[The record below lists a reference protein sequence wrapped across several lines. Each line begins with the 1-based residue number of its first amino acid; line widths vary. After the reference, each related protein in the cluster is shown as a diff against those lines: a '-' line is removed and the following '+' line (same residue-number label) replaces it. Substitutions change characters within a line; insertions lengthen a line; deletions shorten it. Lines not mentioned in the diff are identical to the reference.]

1 MCFDP
6 PRVRGRSPAGCAIWL
21 FLIGLIPVWVISAG
35 AQALVEEVPEPTTIW
50 AVELAPGA
58 DPAATAISLGAE
70 WEGPIGQLDGWHT
83 FVFSGPLAVFPDSG
97 EFRRFAETQLASL
110 PSVILVA
117 EQQKRVHFE
126 TRLVPSDPLYPQQWH
141 LRNRG
146 LNEGVAGKDI
156 NAEEAWA
163 QGFTGRGVTVA
174 VVDEGTQ
181 VSHPDLAPNFRSG
194 FGLDLVDGGT
204 NPEPRRSNEAHG
216 TAVAGIIAA
225 ARNDF
230 LGVGVAFDARLAAVR
245 MLRERTRPGLTDS
258 DIATALS
265 FRRDQVA
272 ISNNSWGPGQSGGV
286 IRFAGPGSATRSALQ
301 QGALQGRNGLGTIFV
316 WAAGNSAQDGDNAN
330 YDGYN
335 NSIYTISVGAAGHD
349 GRIASYSEPGASVFL
364 VAPSRGS
371 RVGITTTDVT
381 GNRGYVFGQSFT
393 SSFGGTSAAAPIVA
407 GVVALMLEANPQL
420 DWRDVQHI
428 LARTAVRTDLEHP
441 DWTQNGAG
449 FWVNHAYGFGRVDA
463 AGAVALAQEW
473 SPATIPPQRTFD
485 SGTRVIPGNAVPQNT
500 TTATIQV
507 PDSFDVEHVEV
518 SFRSSHPNWGDLL
531 IELVSPSGTVS
542 VLAEPHIHGGRPSN
556 LWTFMTVRNWGE
568 NAAGSWRLRVTDL
581 GSRGGPLQDWRLQ
594 IHGANRAPSANNP
607 PLAADV
613 EVVLPGTLSVSLDPR
628 TGATDPDGDPLRVL
642 SIRRPALGEVTLG
655 TDGLLRYT
663 MRRGELGTD
672 RFGVTL
678 TDGRGGTVHRVYS
691 LTNPTPGAVDLQVAT
706 GPGRPV
712 RIHPLENDF
721 EPFGRSL
728 QLESVGQPRRGT
740 LTVDGAGIVTYTPP
754 PGFVGVDRFP
764 YTLRTDLGEQGSA
777 WVSVVVVEEPDFNL
791 DFDGRDDVVVTDT
804 SPAFNLRGNFTV
816 EAWIR
821 PRGWGEYFTGYG
833 RIFDKGKVI
842 FFLNGFE
849 SPFYN
854 DRSLVFFGD
863 YSDTEAVAA
872 NSSPNVI
879 TLNEWQ
885 HVAFTYRSGTTD
897 PVQFFVNGNPV
908 GRTYPIDDSQPTP
921 SLLADNRFDPARF
934 GDSARADRGFEG
946 EFGEV
951 RVWNRVLT
959 ASEIRD
965 RYRQRVPSNTPGL
978 LALWDFPE
986 GSGTT
991 TVSRGGNA
999 ISATLDRPQWT
1010 VPVDP
1015 LEPLRLYFPGII
1027 ENGDG
1032 WWLEQTLGWIFADDF
1047 PWVYHPGLG
1056 WFFAGGSGQGTYL
1069 FRFLDPELGWV
1080 STSADNFPWMYAFE
1094 LDTWLYYIPGSSPA
1108 RFFDP
1113 LTGATFGG

>member
-1 MCFDP
+1 M
-6 PRVRGRSPAGCAIWL
+6 
-21 FLIGLIPVWVISAG
+21 ISAG
-35 AQALVEEVPEPTTIW
+35 GQSLVEEIPEPTSIW

-58 DPAATAISLGAE
+58 DPAATAAQLGAE
-70 WEGPIGQLDGWHT
+70 WEGPIGQLDGWHS
-83 FVFSGPLAVFPDSG
+83 FVFFGPLAAFPDS
-97 EFRRFAETQLASL
+97 EAFQRFAERQMEGLSG
-110 PSVILVA
+110 VILVA
-117 EQQKRVHFE
+117 EQQKRRHFE
-126 TRLVPSDPLYPQQWH
+126 TRFIPADPLYPQQWH

-146 LNEGVAGKDI
+146 LNAGIAGKDI

-225 ARNDF
+225 ARNNL

-258 DIATALS
+258 DIASALS

-272 ISNNSWGPGQSGGV
+272 ISNNSWGPGQSGGG
-286 IRFAGPGSATRSALQ
+286 IRFAGPGSVTRGALQ

-381 GNRGYVFGQSFT
+381 GNRGYVPGQSFT
-393 SSFGGTSAAAPIVA
+393 STFGGTSAAAPIVA
-407 GVVALMLEANPQL
+407 GVVALMLEANPLL

-428 LARTAVRTDLEHP
+428 LARTAVRTDLDDP
-441 DWTQNGAG
+441 DWAQNGVG

-463 AGAVALAQEW
+463 AGAVALALEW
-473 SPATIPPQRTFD
+473 NPATIPPPRTFD
-485 SGTRVIPGNAVPQNT
+485 SGSRVISGSAVPNRT
-500 TTATIQV
+500 TTATIIV
-507 PDSFDVEHVEV
+507 SDSFDVEHVEID
-518 SFRSSHPNWGDLL
+518 FTSSHPNWGDLL
-531 IELVSPSGTVS
+531 IELISPAGTVS
-542 VLAEPHIHGGRPSN
+542 VLSEPHLHAGRPSN
-556 LWTFMTVRNWGE
+556 TWTFMTVRNWGE
-568 NAAGSWRLRVTDL
+568 NSAGSWRLRVTDL
-581 GSRGGPLQDWRLQ
+581 GSRGGPLQNWRLQ
-594 IHGANRAPSANNP
+594 VHGAHRQPAMNNRPAAP
-607 PLAADV
+607 DV
-613 EVVLPGTLSVSLDPR
+613 EVILPPTLSVSLDPR
-628 TGATDPDGDPLRVL
+628 SGALDPDGDPLRVL
-642 SIRRPALGEVTLG
+642 SIRRPARGEVTLG
-655 TDGLLRYT
+655 ADGLLRYSMT
-663 MRRGELGTD
+663 PGELGTD

-691 LTNPTPGAVDLQVAT
+691 LTNATPGAVDLQVAT
-706 GPGRPV
+706 GPGRSV
-712 RIHPLENDF
+712 RINPLENDF
-721 EPFGRSL
+721 DPFGRSL
-728 QLESVGQPRRGT
+728 QLDSVGQPRRGT
-740 LTVDGAGIVTYTPP
+740 LTVDGAGMVTYTPP

-764 YTLRTDLGEQGSA
+764 YTLRTESGERASA
-777 WVSVVVVEEPDFNL
+777 WVSVVVVEEPDFIL
-791 DFDGRDDVVVTDT
+791 DFDGRDDVVVTAT

-833 RIFDKGKVI
+833 RIFDKGKVL

-863 YSDTEAVAA
+863 YTETDSVGA
-872 NSSPNVI
+872 NSSSNVI

-885 HVAFTYRSGTTD
+885 HVAFTHSSGTTD
-897 PVQFFVNGNPV
+897 PVRFFVNGNEV
-908 GRTYPIDDSQPTP
+908 GRTYPIEDSQPQP
-921 SLLADNRFDPARF
+921 AQLADNRLDPARF

-959 ASEIRD
+959 AMEIRD
-965 RYRQRVPSNTPGL
+965 RYSQRVASTAPGL

-991 TVSRGGNA
+991 TVSRGGNV

-1015 LEPLRLYFPGII
+1015 LEPLRLYFPGIV

-1032 WWLEQTLGWIFADDF
+1032 WWLQGTLGWIFADDF

-1056 WFFAGGSGQGTYL
+1056 WFFAEGSGQGSFTL
-1069 FRFLDPELGWV
+1069 FVPDPALGWV
-1080 STSADNFPWMYAFE
+1080 STTAGNFPWMYAFE
-1094 LDTWLYYIPGSSPA
+1094 LDTWLYYFPGSNPA
-1108 RFFDP
+1108 LFFDP
-1113 LTGATFGG
+1113 LTGSTFGG